1 MDKCH
6 GAMDKVCTAYGQ
18 ETCPHPVHTLTTAP

>member
-6 GAMDKVCTAYGQ
+6 GAMDKLCTAYGQ
-18 ETCPHPVHTLTTAP
+18 ENCPRPAHTLTTAP